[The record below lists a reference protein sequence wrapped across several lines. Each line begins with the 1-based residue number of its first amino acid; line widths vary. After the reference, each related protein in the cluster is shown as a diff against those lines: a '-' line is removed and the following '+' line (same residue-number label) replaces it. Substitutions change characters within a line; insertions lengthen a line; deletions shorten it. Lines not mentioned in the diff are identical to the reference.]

1 MRYVP
6 PIAPGLEG
14 SVDGNSSAAEN
25 SVVGSYSGPS
35 SGTSGVSSYAVSG
48 ASTGI
53 PNPSSRFSGKSL
65 AGQGFAGTSHL
76 KSWWTAR
83 RLPSIPDVV
92 ESVRRVRERNGVRR
106 WGRRRE
112 RGRRRGR
119 LDRMI
124 SGDSPEGRG
133 KGSRRRPFWV
143 ALVVGMVATLF
154 LHHEVVLPYFDPEH
168 SRSGRRERRVNRRG
182 HAEHA
187 QKGGDVTV
195 SDSLGTHAMPEHVVV
210 ALPGSESAEEF
221 VSLVETSKEAKKETK
236 KETKTEP
243 AEAEA
248 DKTPKK
254 SIKAESKRVATEP
267 TKESTKE
274 LAEKKK
280 EEKKA
285 EKSEGAGEECKAENG
300 EEGEGEEV
308 KIPGLVYCGEIAL
321 VIILSLIFEN
331 GEDRLREKLQEEER
345 EVPLDVMD
353 AMLGELAILGFIGLL
368 VYCVTKTPLA
378 DRLADWL
385 FEDQGFKSKE
395 GRNSEERMDFVS
407 RKRGESRL

>member
-1 MRYVP
+1 
-6 PIAPGLEG
+6 
-14 SVDGNSSAAEN
+14 
-25 SVVGSYSGPS
+25 
-35 SGTSGVSSYAVSG
+35 
-48 ASTGI
+48 
-53 PNPSSRFSGKSL
+53 
-65 AGQGFAGTSHL
+65 
-76 KSWWTAR
+76 
-83 RLPSIPDVV
+83 
-92 ESVRRVRERNGVRR
+92 
-106 WGRRRE
+106 
-112 RGRRRGR
+112 
-119 LDRMI
+119 
-124 SGDSPEGRG
+124 
-133 KGSRRRPFWV
+133 
-143 ALVVGMVATLF
+143 
-154 LHHEVVLPYFDPEH
+154 
-168 SRSGRRERRVNRRG
+168 
-182 HAEHA
+182 
-187 QKGGDVTV
+187 
-195 SDSLGTHAMPEHVVV
+195 
-210 ALPGSESAEEF
+210 EEF

-385 FEDQGFKSKE
+385 FE
-395 GRNSEERMDFVS
+395 
-407 RKRGESRL
+407 